1 MINTLTTLFEKYQIV
16 YTEKMLEELNIFYQ
30 NVIEKNKVMNLT
42 AITEK
47 NDFAIKN
54 ILDCALAIKLY
65 PQNCTLV
72 DVGAGAGFPS
82 MVIKILRKDIDV
94 TMVDSLNKRVN
105 FLNEQCQILG
115 LKNICAVHSRAED
128 FAVNNRQT
136 FDVAVARAVAKL
148 NTLCELC
155 LPLVKVGGMFV
166 AYKSLKAEE
175 EITQSKNAIFVLG
188 GKLANTQN
196 VFVKEINSIR
206 TNVVILK
213 ERETPK
219 KYPRSKNLPKTEPI
233 E

>member
-1 MINTLTTLFEKYQIV
+1 MINILTTLFEKYQIS
-16 YTEKMLEELNIFYQ
+16 YTPQMLEELNIFYQ

-47 NDFAIKN
+47 EDFAIKN
-54 ILDCALAIKLY
+54 ILDSALATKLY

-82 MVIKILRKDIDV
+82 MVIKILRKDITI
-94 TMVDSLNKRVN
+94 TMVDSLNKRVM
-105 FLNEQCQILG
+105 FLNEQCQILN
-115 LKNICAVHSRAED
+115 LKNIKAVHSRAED
-128 FAVNNRQT
+128 FANQNRQS

-155 LPLVKVGGMFV
+155 LPLVKVGGIFV

-175 EITQSKNAIFVLG
+175 EIAQSKNAIFVLG

-206 TNVVILK
+206 TNIVILK